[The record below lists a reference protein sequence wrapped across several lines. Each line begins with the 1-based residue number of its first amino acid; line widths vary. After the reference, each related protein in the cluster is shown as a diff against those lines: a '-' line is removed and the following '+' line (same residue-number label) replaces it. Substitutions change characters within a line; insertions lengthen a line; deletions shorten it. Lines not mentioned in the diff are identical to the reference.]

1 MENSNPFLSA
11 KKMKLITTYLF
22 CMISSPAQLLI
33 HFLRL
38 IVVVVAVAAV
48 VVVVT
53 QNQQDTKDQIRKGER
68 QRRTF
73 VTN

>member
-1 MENSNPFLSA
+1 
-11 KKMKLITTYLF
+11 
-22 CMISSPAQLLI
+22 MISSPAQLLI

-38 IVVVVAVAAV
+38 IVVVVAAVV

-53 QNQQDTKDQIRKGER
+53 QNQQDTKDQIRVGEG